1 MQNDRSLT
9 FKLPAPTSHKLV
21 EDVKAPFGLA
31 PDDHP
36 TLLEQ
41 IPINVCT
48 RDTAI
53 WREADTN
60 ELSETTGIVVALRLR
75 VTKRLEDGVRLEDL
89 PLKETQTAFGGK
101 AET

>member
-1 MQNDRSLT
+1 MPWNTVIT
-9 FKLPAPTSHKLV
+9 FEATAALHELV
-21 EDVKAPFGLA
+21 EYMKTPFGFA
-31 PDDHP
+31 ADDHP

-89 PLKETQTAFGGK
+89 PLKETQTAFGSK